1 MSLWKIAYWL
11 IGTVGVAGTIAL
23 FAIYPAIMGTI
34 WRVIIKLLGAILSY
48 RIGCVIV
55 TAIVVAF
62 AVDYW
67 RHSRDDAAFAEQTAA
82 FEQAQSERDKRIAQE
97 TRDAVWVEIANAT
110 AENAVTDKEVKE
122 FTDVL
127 PPVPET
133 GNPFRVGADAG
144 RLCKIAGQSR
154 CGPPSPQGV
163 PKTQGPGASSGD
175 RRGLRLPHLVSRGAG
190 PAQKGQ

>member
-1 MSLWKIAYWL
+1 MSLWKILYWL

-23 FAIYPAIMGTI
+23 FAIYPAIMGSI
-34 WRVIIKLLGAILSY
+34 WRGIIKLFALILSY
-48 RIGCVIV
+48 RLGC
-55 TAIVVAF
+55 AIVAAIAVGF

-67 RHSRDDAAFAEQTAA
+67 RHSRDDAAYAEQTAA
-82 FEQAQSERDKRIAQE
+82 FEQAQRDRDKKIAKE
-97 TRDAVWVEIANAT
+97 TREAVWVEIANAT
-110 AENAVTDKEVKE
+110 AESAVTDKEVKE

-144 RLCKIAGQSR
+144 RLCKIAGQAR

-163 PKTQGPGASSGD
+163 PKAKGAGVSSGN
-175 RRGLRLPHLVSRGAG
+175 RGKLRLPHLVSRGAG
-190 PAQKGQ
+190 SAQKGQ